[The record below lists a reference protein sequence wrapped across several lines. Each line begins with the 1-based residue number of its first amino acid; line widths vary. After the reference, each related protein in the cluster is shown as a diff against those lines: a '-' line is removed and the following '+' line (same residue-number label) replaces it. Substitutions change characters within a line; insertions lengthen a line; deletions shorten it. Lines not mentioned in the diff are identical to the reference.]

1 MNNKVSPQ
9 NAELFVSS
17 KHDVNEE
24 TETNKSTPSVRT
36 AAETFER
43 KFLALS
49 IISNF
54 AQKTSVNGA
63 LFIKESSS
71 IQAKIWWSVLFLAA
85 IGALLLH
92 SYSIISSYMSF
103 RTMTTVESRF
113 EKNLQLPFVTFC
125 NRNPI
130 RLSMLNQTSSL
141 LQNYVHNLNIDELI
155 MQNED
160 SDIQESSDFKL
171 FYSSALGN
179 CYTLD
184 TRSYIQQVE
193 GSNEGL
199 DIGIFLEPD
208 EYIEEL
214 TETKGLQVLVHD
226 TQSFVFPYD
235 DGFQLLPGTFSNIA
249 LTLINTKNSP
259 WPYGDC
265 VDDMNDEYLRKY
277 NYIYEFYFCNEI
289 CYNAYVLE
297 KCKCLTTEYSDLLG
311 SQGSADNQSL
321 CSRDFTSYNC
331 STEALYDDYVCKCSK
346 ACSINTYNY
355 RVTSLEWPTFKTGK
369 VMVEYLCGR
378 ISMSRCKQLRKLSYR
393 DLRENFVGMKIFF

>member
-36 AAETFER
+36 AAEAFER

-160 SDIQESSDFKL
+160 SDIQES
-171 FYSSALGN
+171 
-179 CYTLD
+179 
-184 TRSYIQQVE
+184 
-193 GSNEGL
+193 
-199 DIGIFLEPD
+199 
-208 EYIEEL
+208 
-214 TETKGLQVLVHD
+214 
-226 TQSFVFPYD
+226 
-235 DGFQLLPGTFSNIA
+235 
-249 LTLINTKNSP
+249 
-259 WPYGDC
+259 
-265 VDDMNDEYLRKY
+265 
-277 NYIYEFYFCNEI
+277 
-289 CYNAYVLE
+289 
-297 KCKCLTTEYSDLLG
+297 
-311 SQGSADNQSL
+311 
-321 CSRDFTSYNC
+321 
-331 STEALYDDYVCKCSK
+331 
-346 ACSINTYNY
+346 
-355 RVTSLEWPTFKTGK
+355 
-369 VMVEYLCGR
+369 
-378 ISMSRCKQLRKLSYR
+378 
-393 DLRENFVGMKIFF
+393 

>member
-1 MNNKVSPQ
+1 MMDHLDKETRVNAGHQITDMLLYCYTTEGVCNK
-9 NAELFVSS
+9 
-17 KHDVNEE
+17 
-24 TETNKSTPSVRT
+24 
-36 AAETFER
+36 
-43 KFLALS
+43 
-49 IISNF
+49 
-54 AQKTSVNGA
+54 
-63 LFIKESSS
+63 
-71 IQAKIWWSVLFLAA
+71 
-85 IGALLLH
+85 
-92 SYSIISSYMSF
+92 
-103 RTMTTVESRF
+103 
-113 EKNLQLPFVTFC
+113 
-125 NRNPI
+125 
-130 RLSMLNQTSSL
+130 
-141 LQNYVHNLNIDELI
+141 
-155 MQNED
+155 
-160 SDIQESSDFKL
+160 SDFKL

-226 TQSFVFPYD
+226 TQSFVFPDD
-235 DGFQLLPGTFSNIA
+235 DGFQLLPGTSSNIA

-265 VDDMNDEYLRKY
+265 VDDRNDEYLRKY

-289 CYNAYVLE
+289 CYNDYVLE
-297 KCKCLTTEYSDLLG
+297 KCKCVTTEYFDLLG
-311 SQGSADNQSL
+311 SQGNADNQSL

-369 VMVEYLCGR
+369 GMVEYLCGR

-393 DLRENFVGMKIFF
+393 DLRENFVGMKIFFETFYVESHKVEPVMSITDFLCNLGGCIGLWIGVSILSLFEVLQLVSELMLAMCQRVK